1 MIKNKLI
8 YYKELINK
16 VKSLKKKMMKK
27 IIKNYMKI
35 ILNKTIIK
43 V

>member
-16 VKSLKKKMMKK
+16 VKSLKKKMMNK

-35 ILNKTIIK
+35 VLNKTIIK

>member
-35 ILNKTIIK
+35 MLNKTIIK

>member
-8 YYKELINK
+8 NYKELINK
-16 VKSLKKKMMKK
+16 VKFLKKKMMKI

-43 V
+43 I

>member
-16 VKSLKKKMMKK
+16 VKFLKKKMMKI

>member
-8 YYKELINK
+8 FYKELINK